1 MHDQVLARLA
11 DELSLRRYS
20 GRTRKAYLHH
30 VKVFLQYVA
39 RPVADLDESHVR
51 AYLIHRIEDDDVS
64 TAYHAQAVSAL
75 RFLFRVV
82 LQRTNAIASV
92 PRPKRG
98 RVLPAVLGREDTHRI
113 LEAIENPKHLAI
125 VVLMYSAGLRVSE
138 VVRLRIEDLDPEREL
153 IRVRAG
159 KGRKDRYTL
168 LSRRAFQIV
177 RRYIDEFGPSTWL
190 FTGSRPNKP
199 ISTRAAQKIVELAR
213 KRAGLT
219 ARASA
224 HTLRHSFATH
234 LLENGTDVRHIQELL
249 GHSSARTTQIYTHVS
264 RRDLGRIRSP
274 LDADD
279 PPARQAALRPTSQ
292 PPPSPNSSDAP
303 LTRTPSP
310 NSARSH

>member
-1 MHDQVLARLA
+1 
-11 DELSLRRYS
+11 
-20 GRTRKAYLHH
+20 
-30 VKVFLQYVA
+30 
-39 RPVADLDESHVR
+39 
-51 AYLIHRIEDDDVS
+51 
-64 TAYHAQAVSAL
+64 
-75 RFLFRVV
+75 
-82 LQRTNAIASV
+82 
-92 PRPKRG
+92 
-98 RVLPAVLGREDTHRI
+98 
-113 LEAIENPKHLAI
+113 
-125 VVLMYSAGLRVSE
+125 MYSAGLRVSE

-153 IRVRAG
+153 IRVRSG

-168 LSRRAFQIV
+168 LSRRAFEIV
-177 RRYIDEFGPSTWL
+177 RRYIHEYGPTTWL

-199 ISTRAAQKIVELAR
+199 ISTRSAQKIVELAR
-213 KRAGLT
+213 QRAGLT

-279 PPARQAALRPTSQ
+279 PPRHPAPRPISR
-292 PPPSPNSSDAP
+292 PPPTPNPRDRP

-310 NSARSH
+310 NPARRH